1 MNNFN
6 FEAMMEHGFLIIPKA
21 LLQQQIE
28 DPNIEAGEIEA
39 LLKILMKVN
48 YSDTLYSDRQH
59 KDYLCKRGE
68 SMFSYRD
75 WSRIFRWSVGKT
87 FRFIH
92 ALAILGI
99 IEIVPHPNNPS
110 LHIRV
115 VEYDKWVGAP
125 DSGKQKKKTVNE
137 KFRLFWNE
145 FHSIT
150 QLPKENIAKAQREW
164 KKIKR
169 QGTATRHR
177 QGRRL
182 LFPPNKHQL
191 PAPHCQLF
199 IQQSFPKRILI
210 KRIPIKRRLIKQT
223 LIMNTENRVS
233 PQAPEIEEAIIGAC
247 LIEQRAIP
255 LIADKLRPEMF
266 YVLRHQLI
274 YAAILA
280 MYHAGMKIDILTVK
294 EELSHRGK
302 LEEAGGAFGITQ
314 LSSKVATSAH
324 LEYHAQIVHEKY
336 LRREM
341 ILGFNKLLACA
352 LDETMDIDD
361 SLMDTHN
368 LLDRLE
374 GEFGHN
380 NHMRDMDELMTATM
394 TEAEGRIA
402 NNINGVTGIPTGLAD
417 LDRMTSGLQNGE
429 LVVIA
434 ARPGVGKTAF
444 ALHLARNAAMAGHA
458 VAVYSLEMQGERLAD
473 RWLTA
478 ASEVSA
484 RHWRSGTVSPQ
495 ELAEARTAAADLK
508 RLPIHVDD
516 STSVN
521 MEHVRS
527 SARLLQS
534 QHACD
539 AIIIDYL
546 QLCDMTTGQ
555 NNRNREQEVAQATRK
570 AKLLAKELNV
580 PVVLLS
586 QLNRESENRPAGRPE
601 LAHLRESGA
610 IEQDADV
617 VILLYRPALARITT
631 DRESGYPTE
640 ELGIAIIAK
649 QRNGETGNVYFRHN
663 SAMTKITEYVPPL
676 EYMLKHAK

>member
-1 MNNFN
+1 
-6 FEAMMEHGFLIIPKA
+6 
-21 LLQQQIE
+21 
-28 DPNIEAGEIEA
+28 
-39 LLKILMKVN
+39 
-48 YSDTLYSDRQH
+48 
-59 KDYLCKRGE
+59 
-68 SMFSYRD
+68 
-75 WSRIFRWSVGKT
+75 
-87 FRFIH
+87 
-92 ALAILGI
+92 
-99 IEIVPHPNNPS
+99 
-110 LHIRV
+110 
-115 VEYDKWVGAP
+115 
-125 DSGKQKKKTVNE
+125 
-137 KFRLFWNE
+137 
-145 FHSIT
+145 
-150 QLPKENIAKAQREW
+150 
-164 KKIKR
+164 
-169 QGTATRHR
+169 
-177 QGRRL
+177 
-182 LFPPNKHQL
+182 
-191 PAPHCQLF
+191 
-199 IQQSFPKRILI
+199 
-210 KRIPIKRRLIKQT
+210 
-223 LIMNTENRVS
+223 MNTENRVS

-341 ILGFNKLLACA
+341 TLGFNKLLACS

-361 SLMDTHN
+361 SLMNAHN

-649 QRNGETGNVYFRHN
+649 QRNGETGNV
-663 SAMTKITEYVPPL
+663 SI
-676 EYMLKHAK
+676 

>member
-1 MNNFN
+1 
-6 FEAMMEHGFLIIPKA
+6 
-21 LLQQQIE
+21 
-28 DPNIEAGEIEA
+28 
-39 LLKILMKVN
+39 
-48 YSDTLYSDRQH
+48 
-59 KDYLCKRGE
+59 
-68 SMFSYRD
+68 
-75 WSRIFRWSVGKT
+75 
-87 FRFIH
+87 
-92 ALAILGI
+92 
-99 IEIVPHPNNPS
+99 
-110 LHIRV
+110 
-115 VEYDKWVGAP
+115 
-125 DSGKQKKKTVNE
+125 
-137 KFRLFWNE
+137 
-145 FHSIT
+145 
-150 QLPKENIAKAQREW
+150 
-164 KKIKR
+164 
-169 QGTATRHR
+169 
-177 QGRRL
+177 
-182 LFPPNKHQL
+182 
-191 PAPHCQLF
+191 
-199 IQQSFPKRILI
+199 
-210 KRIPIKRRLIKQT
+210 
-223 LIMNTENRVS
+223 MNTENRVS

-361 SLMDTHN
+361 SLMDAHN

-473 RWLTA
+473 RWPPLAVRNRQPARACRGTHSSRRPQTPADTRRRQHLGQHGTRTLQRATA
-478 ASEVSA
+478 AMPACMRRDHYRLPATLRHDNRPKQPQPRTGSGASHPQSEVASQRA
-484 RHWRSGTVSPQ
+484 KRTGGT
-495 ELAEARTAAADLK
+495 A
-508 RLPIHVDD
+508 
-516 STSVN
+516 
-521 MEHVRS
+521 
-527 SARLLQS
+527 
-534 QHACD
+534 
-539 AIIIDYL
+539 
-546 QLCDMTTGQ
+546 
-555 NNRNREQEVAQATRK
+555 
-570 AKLLAKELNV
+570 
-580 PVVLLS
+580 
-586 QLNRESENRPAGRPE
+586 
-601 LAHLRESGA
+601 
-610 IEQDADV
+610 
-617 VILLYRPALARITT
+617 
-631 DRESGYPTE
+631 
-640 ELGIAIIAK
+640 
-649 QRNGETGNVYFRHN
+649 
-663 SAMTKITEYVPPL
+663 
-676 EYMLKHAK
+676 

>member
-1 MNNFN
+1 
-6 FEAMMEHGFLIIPKA
+6 
-21 LLQQQIE
+21 
-28 DPNIEAGEIEA
+28 
-39 LLKILMKVN
+39 
-48 YSDTLYSDRQH
+48 
-59 KDYLCKRGE
+59 
-68 SMFSYRD
+68 
-75 WSRIFRWSVGKT
+75 
-87 FRFIH
+87 
-92 ALAILGI
+92 
-99 IEIVPHPNNPS
+99 
-110 LHIRV
+110 
-115 VEYDKWVGAP
+115 
-125 DSGKQKKKTVNE
+125 
-137 KFRLFWNE
+137 
-145 FHSIT
+145 
-150 QLPKENIAKAQREW
+150 
-164 KKIKR
+164 
-169 QGTATRHR
+169 
-177 QGRRL
+177 
-182 LFPPNKHQL
+182 
-191 PAPHCQLF
+191 
-199 IQQSFPKRILI
+199 
-210 KRIPIKRRLIKQT
+210 
-223 LIMNTENRVS
+223 
-233 PQAPEIEEAIIGAC
+233 
-247 LIEQRAIP
+247 
-255 LIADKLRPEMF
+255 MF
-266 YVLRHQLI
+266 YVLRHQVI

-280 MYHAGMKIDILTVK
+280 MYHAGIKIDILTVK

-302 LEEAGGAFGITQ
+302 LEEAGGPFGITQ

-324 LEYHAQIVHEKY
+324 IEYHAQIVHEKY

-341 ILGFNKLLACA
+341 ILGFNKLLACS

-361 SLMDTHN
+361 SLVDAHN

-394 TEAEGRIA
+394 VEAEGRIA
-402 NNINGVTGIPTGLAD
+402 NNKNGVTGLPTGLAD
-417 LDRMTSGLQNGE
+417 LDRITSGLQKGE
-429 LVVIA
+429 LVVVA

-444 ALHLARNAAMAGHA
+444 ALHMARSAAMAGYA

-478 ASEVSA
+478 VSEISA
-484 RHWRSGTVSPQ
+484 RHWRSGTVSQQ
-495 ELAEARTAAADLK
+495 ELVEARTTAADLK

-521 MEHVRS
+521 MEHIRS

-617 VILLYRPALARITT
+617 VMLLYRP
-631 DRESGYPTE
+631 
-640 ELGIAIIAK
+640 
-649 QRNGETGNVYFRHN
+649 
-663 SAMTKITEYVPPL
+663 PL
-676 EYMLKHAK
+676 QG

>member
-1 MNNFN
+1 
-6 FEAMMEHGFLIIPKA
+6 
-21 LLQQQIE
+21 
-28 DPNIEAGEIEA
+28 
-39 LLKILMKVN
+39 
-48 YSDTLYSDRQH
+48 
-59 KDYLCKRGE
+59 
-68 SMFSYRD
+68 
-75 WSRIFRWSVGKT
+75 
-87 FRFIH
+87 
-92 ALAILGI
+92 
-99 IEIVPHPNNPS
+99 
-110 LHIRV
+110 
-115 VEYDKWVGAP
+115 
-125 DSGKQKKKTVNE
+125 
-137 KFRLFWNE
+137 
-145 FHSIT
+145 
-150 QLPKENIAKAQREW
+150 
-164 KKIKR
+164 
-169 QGTATRHR
+169 
-177 QGRRL
+177 
-182 LFPPNKHQL
+182 
-191 PAPHCQLF
+191 
-199 IQQSFPKRILI
+199 
-210 KRIPIKRRLIKQT
+210 
-223 LIMNTENRVS
+223 MNTENRVS

-280 MYHAGMKIDILTVK
+280 MYHAGKKIDILTVK
-294 EELSHRGK
+294 EELAHRGK

-324 LEYHAQIVHEKY
+324 IEYHMQIVHEKY

-341 ILGFNKLLACA
+341 TLGFNKLLACS

-361 SLMDTHN
+361 SLMDAHN

-374 GEFGHN
+374 GESGHHD
-380 NHMRDMDELMTATM
+380 HMRCMDTLMTDTLK
-394 TEAEGRIA
+394 EAELRIA
-402 NNINGVTGIPTGLAD
+402 KSVNGVTGIPTGLTE
-417 LDRMTSGLQNGE
+417 LDQKTGGLQDSD
-429 LVVIA
+429 LIVIA
-434 ARPGVGKTAF
+434 ARPSVGKTAF
-444 ALHLARNAAMAGHA
+444 ALHLARSAAMAGNA

-473 RWLTA
+473 RWLAAASNINPYRWRNGIPTLQEMENAHTA
-478 ASEVSA
+478 ASEL
-484 RHWRSGTVSPQ
+484 SG
-495 ELAEARTAAADLK
+495 
-508 RLPIHVDD
+508 LPIYVDD
-516 STSVN
+516 STSVS
-521 MEHVRS
+521 MDHIRS
-527 SARLLQS
+527 SARLLKSRNQ
-534 QHACD
+534 CD

-546 QLCDMTTGQ
+546 QLCDMTTKQ
-555 NNRNREQEVAQATRK
+555 ANRNREQEVAQATRK

>member
-1 MNNFN
+1 
-6 FEAMMEHGFLIIPKA
+6 
-21 LLQQQIE
+21 
-28 DPNIEAGEIEA
+28 
-39 LLKILMKVN
+39 
-48 YSDTLYSDRQH
+48 
-59 KDYLCKRGE
+59 
-68 SMFSYRD
+68 
-75 WSRIFRWSVGKT
+75 
-87 FRFIH
+87 
-92 ALAILGI
+92 
-99 IEIVPHPNNPS
+99 
-110 LHIRV
+110 
-115 VEYDKWVGAP
+115 
-125 DSGKQKKKTVNE
+125 
-137 KFRLFWNE
+137 
-145 FHSIT
+145 
-150 QLPKENIAKAQREW
+150 
-164 KKIKR
+164 
-169 QGTATRHR
+169 
-177 QGRRL
+177 
-182 LFPPNKHQL
+182 
-191 PAPHCQLF
+191 
-199 IQQSFPKRILI
+199 
-210 KRIPIKRRLIKQT
+210 
-223 LIMNTENRVS
+223 MNTENRVS

-341 ILGFNKLLACA
+341 TLGFNKLLACS

-361 SLMDTHN
+361 SLMDAHN

-478 ASEVSA
+478 ASEVMTEQRFMKLTA
-484 RHWRSGTVSPQ
+484 TLEQ
-495 ELAEARTAAADLK
+495 EQEANQK
-508 RLPIHVDD
+508 RLQD
-516 STSVN
+516 
-521 MEHVRS
+521 
-527 SARLLQS
+527 LLLMMRHS
-534 QHACD
+534 D
-539 AIIIDYL
+539 
-546 QLCDMTTGQ
+546 
-555 NNRNREQEVAQATRK
+555 EQENEVRTFI
-570 AKLLAKELNV
+570 KEIRRYAAIEELDEAV
-580 PVVLLS
+580 
-586 QLNRESENRPAGRPE
+586 LNRLISKILVGEVKKIDGQKVQEVRIVYNFVGEIPE
-601 LAHLRESGA
+601 
-610 IEQDADV
+610 
-617 VILLYRPALARITT
+617 IT
-631 DRESGYPTE
+631 
-640 ELGIAIIAK
+640 A
-649 QRNGETGNVYFRHN
+649 
-663 SAMTKITEYVPPL
+663 
-676 EYMLKHAK
+676 